1 MNDVFEAMIGV
12 SLLFGTNNTRPSK
25 LYSPEARARLESTK
39 KWAAQYRNVRREQQI
54 YDLLQTEKGQ
64 NYVRKELIKCAGEHF
79 EFGSP
84 LLKNEIEDQ
93 KKWALTLMVA
103 KDGIVPSWQQN
114 TLLYVGSYS
123 DMDYMSKEEMLLER
137 AGCDVSPIRQVLKD
151 SQVAGCLSN
160 SDRYRNGIKEAQAI
174 RERTI
179 ITNLKS
185 YSHDEAS
192 QELWFSEHV
201 DDEYELELYRSLGFD
216 QEEYSSA
223 TYSDMWQKLNM
234 NKYNPGTWRKDAK
247 GFYQKWIVL
256 WKMAEEGKIPSWQ
269 VNWIP
274 NYRSDYL
281 CFVEQ
286 ILILDRFGH
295 DPWPLASQ
303 IPSKEP
309 QNHRTLEEVVFK
321 K

>member
-1 MNDVFEAMIGV
+1 MNETLEVMLGA
-12 SLLFGTNNTRPSK
+12 SLLFGTENIRPSRS
-25 LYSPEARARLESTK
+25 YDPEFQARLNATI
-39 KWAAQYRNVRREQQI
+39 KWAEQYKNVKREQQI
-54 YDLLQTEKGQ
+54 FDLLQTKKGQ
-64 NYVRKELIKCAGEHF
+64 NYVRKELIKYAGENF

-123 DMDYMSKEEMLLER
+123 DLTYMSKEEMLLER
-137 AGCDVSPIRQVLKD
+137 AGCDVFPIKQTLKD
-151 SQVAGCLSN
+151 SRNAGCLSN
-160 SDRYRNGIKEAQAI
+160 SDRYKEGVKKAQAI
-174 RERTI
+174 RECGLIAELRSRT
-179 ITNLKS
+179 
-185 YSHDEAS
+185 HDEAAR
-192 QELWFSEHV
+192 ELWLSEHV
-201 DDEYELELYRSLGFD
+201 DDEYEVELYRSLGFG
-216 QEEYSSA
+216 QEEYTSA
-223 TYSDMWQKLNM
+223 TYSDIWKKLNM
-234 NKYNPGTWRKDAK
+234 NRYNPGTWRKDAK

-269 VNWIP
+269 VNWVP
-274 NYRSDYL
+274 NYRSDHL

-286 ILILDRFGH
+286 ILILDRYGH
-295 DPWPLASQ
+295 DPWPLAKQ
-303 IPSKEP
+303 IMSEEP